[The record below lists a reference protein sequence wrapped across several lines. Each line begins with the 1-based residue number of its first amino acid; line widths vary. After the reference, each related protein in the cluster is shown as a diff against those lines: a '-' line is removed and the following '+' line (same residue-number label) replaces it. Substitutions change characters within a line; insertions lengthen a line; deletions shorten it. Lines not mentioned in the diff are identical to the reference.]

1 MCTFVIEDTLDSEIE
16 RFLNEDISN
25 GDITSDL
32 FIDATSISNAEI
44 LSREPGILSGRSKIT
59 QIFNHFNIES
69 NWLFQDGNSFSDN
82 SQIVK
87 LNGLSKS
94 ILLSERVSLN
104 LLGHMSG
111 IATSTNNAV
120 KITKQISPHTNIS
133 ATRKTLPGLRKYE
146 KYSVIV
152 GGGLPHRYDLNE
164 MILIKDNHSKLINNL
179 QKSISSVRNQIGSS
193 KKIELEVDSLE
204 SAMKAINLDID
215 IILLDNMQPED
226 ILKFMNKIKSI
237 SQKIP
242 LTEASG
248 GITMSNLQNY
258 ASTGVDIISMG
269 ALTHSSKSINFS
281 LQII

>member
-1 MCTFVIEDTLDSEIE
+1 VCTSVIEDTLDTEIE
-16 RFLNEDISN
+16 RFLQEDISN

-32 FIDATSISNAEI
+32 FIDPNSISDAQI
-44 LSREPGILSGRSKIT
+44 LSRESGLLSGRKELT
-59 QIFNHFNIES
+59 QIFDYFNIKS
-69 NWLFQDGNSFSDN
+69 NWSFQDGEYFDSNT
-82 SQIVK
+82 QIVK

-94 ILLSERVSLN
+94 LLLSERVSLN

-111 IATSTNNAV
+111 IATSTNHAV
-120 KITKQISPHTNIS
+120 TITKKISPNTNIS

-164 MILIKDNHSKLINNL
+164 MILIKDNHHKLITNL
-179 QKSISSVRNQIGSS
+179 KESVNTARDKIDSN

-204 SAMKAINLDID
+204 SALNAVDLDVD
-215 IILLDNMQPED
+215 IILLDNMTPED
-226 ILKFMNKIKSI
+226 ISKFILKLKQLSEP
-237 SQKIP
+237 P

-248 GITMSNLQNY
+248 GINLSNLESY
-258 ASTGVDIISMG
+258 ASTQVDIISMG
-269 ALTHSSKSINFS
+269 TLTHSSKSIDFS

>member
-44 LSREPGILSGRSKIT
+44 LSREPGILSGRSEIT

-164 MILIKDNHSKLINNL
+164 MILIKDNHSKLIYNL

>member
-1 MCTFVIEDTLDSEIE
+1 MCTSVIEDTLDTEIE
-16 RFLNEDISN
+16 RFLQEDISN

-32 FIDATSISNAEI
+32 FIDPNSISDAQI
-44 LSREPGILSGRSKIT
+44 LSRESGLLSGRKELT
-59 QIFNHFNIES
+59 QIFDHFKIKS
-69 NWLFQDGNSFSDN
+69 DWSFQDGEYFDSNT
-82 SQIVK
+82 QIVK

-94 ILLSERVSLN
+94 LLLSERVSLN

-111 IATSTNNAV
+111 IATSTNHAV
-120 KITKQISPHTNIS
+120 TITKKISPNTNIS

-164 MILIKDNHSKLINNL
+164 MILIKDNHHKLITNL
-179 QKSISSVRNQIGSS
+179 KESVNTARDKIDSN

-204 SAMKAINLDID
+204 SALNAVDLDVD
-215 IILLDNMQPED
+215 IILLDNMTPED
-226 ILKFMNKIKSI
+226 ISKFILKLKQLSEP
-237 SQKIP
+237 P

-248 GITMSNLQNY
+248 GINFSNLESY
-258 ASTGVDIISMG
+258 ASTQVDIISMG
-269 ALTHSSKSINFS
+269 ALTHSSKSIDFS

>member
-1 MCTFVIEDTLDSEIE
+1 MCTSVIEDTLDTEIE
-16 RFLNEDISN
+16 RFLQEDISN

-32 FIDATSISNAEI
+32 FIDPNSISDAQI
-44 LSREPGILSGRSKIT
+44 LSRESGLLSGRKELT
-59 QIFNHFNIES
+59 QIFDYFNIKS
-69 NWLFQDGNSFSDN
+69 NWSFQDGEYFDSNT
-82 SQIVK
+82 QIVK

-94 ILLSERVSLN
+94 LLLSERVSLN

-111 IATSTNNAV
+111 IATSTNHAV
-120 KITKQISPHTNIS
+120 TITKKISPNTNIS

-164 MILIKDNHSKLINNL
+164 MILIKDNHHKLITNL
-179 QKSISSVRNQIGSS
+179 KESVNTARDKIDSN

-204 SAMKAINLDID
+204 SALNAVDLDVD
-215 IILLDNMQPED
+215 IILLDNMTPED
-226 ILKFMNKIKSI
+226 ISKFILKLKQLSEP
-237 SQKIP
+237 P

-248 GITMSNLQNY
+248 GINLSNLESY
-258 ASTGVDIISMG
+258 ASTQVDIISIG
-269 ALTHSSKSINFS
+269 TLTHSSKSIDFS

>member
-44 LSREPGILSGRSKIT
+44 LSREPGILSGRSEIS

-69 NWLFQDGNSFSDN
+69 NWLFQDGDSFSDN

-120 KITKQISPHTNIS
+120 KITKQISQHTNIS

-179 QKSISSVRNQIGSS
+179 QKSISSVRTQIGSS

-204 SAMKAINLDID
+204 SAMKAIDLDID

-269 ALTHSSKSINFS
+269 SLTHSSKSLDFS

>member
-1 MCTFVIEDTLDSEIE
+1 MCTSVIEYALDSEIE

-44 LSREPGILSGRSKIT
+44 LSREPGILSGRSEIS

-69 NWLFQDGNSFSDN
+69 NWLFQDGDSFSDN

-120 KITKQISPHTNIS
+120 KIMKQISPHTNIS

-179 QKSISSVRNQIGSS
+179 QKSISSVRTQIGSS

-204 SAMKAINLDID
+204 SAMKAIDLDID

-226 ILKFMNKIKSI
+226 ILKFMNKIKSLP
-237 SQKIP
+237 KPP

-248 GITMSNLQNY
+248 GITFSNLESY
-258 ASTGVDIISMG
+258 ASTQVDIISMG
-269 ALTHSSKSINFS
+269 TLTHSSKSIDFS

>member
-1 MCTFVIEDTLDSEIE
+1 MCTSVIDDTLDTEIE
-16 RFLNEDISN
+16 RFLQEDISN

-32 FIDATSISNAEI
+32 FIDSTSVSDAQI
-44 LSREPGILSGRSKIT
+44 LSREPGLLSGRKELT
-59 QIFNHFNIES
+59 QIFDYFNIKS
-69 NWLFQDGNSFSDN
+69 NWSFQDGEYFDSNT
-82 SQIVK
+82 QIVK

-94 ILLSERVSLN
+94 LLLSERVSLN

-111 IATSTNNAV
+111 IATSTNHAV
-120 KITKQISPHTNIS
+120 TITKKISPNTNIS

-164 MILIKDNHSKLINNL
+164 MILIKDNHHKLITNL
-179 QKSISSVRNQIGSS
+179 KESVNTARDKIDSN

-204 SAMKAINLDID
+204 SALNAVDLDVD
-215 IILLDNMQPED
+215 IILLDNMTPED
-226 ILKFMNKIKSI
+226 ISKFILKLKQLSEP
-237 SQKIP
+237 P

-248 GITMSNLQNY
+248 GINFSNLESY
-258 ASTGVDIISMG
+258 ASTQVDIISMG
-269 ALTHSSKSINFS
+269 TLTHSSKSIDFS

>member
-44 LSREPGILSGRSKIT
+44 LSREPGILSGRSEIT

-179 QKSISSVRNQIGSS
+179 QKSISSVRTQIGSS

-269 ALTHSSKSINFS
+269 SLTHSSKSLDFS

>member
-1 MCTFVIEDTLDSEIE
+1 MCTSVIEDTLDTEIE
-16 RFLNEDISN
+16 RFLQEDISN

-32 FIDATSISNAEI
+32 FIDSNSISDAQI
-44 LSREPGILSGRSKIT
+44 LSREPGLLSGRNELT
-59 QIFNHFNIES
+59 QIFDYFNIKS
-69 NWLFQDGNSFSDN
+69 NWSFQDGEYFDSNT
-82 SQIVK
+82 QIVK

-94 ILLSERVSLN
+94 LLLSERVSLN

-111 IATSTNNAV
+111 IATSTNHAV
-120 KITKQISPHTNIS
+120 TITKKISPNTNIS

-164 MILIKDNHSKLINNL
+164 MILIKDNHNKLITNL
-179 QKSISSVRNQIGSS
+179 KESVNTARDKIDSN

-204 SAMKAINLDID
+204 SALNAVDLDVD
-215 IILLDNMQPED
+215 IILLDNMTPED
-226 ILKFMNKIKSI
+226 ISKFILKLKQI
-237 SQKIP
+237 SEPP

-248 GITMSNLQNY
+248 GINFSNLESY
-258 ASTGVDIISMG
+258 ALTQVDIISMG
-269 ALTHSSKSINFS
+269 ALTHSSKSIDFS

>member
-1 MCTFVIEDTLDSEIE
+1 VCTFVIEDTLDSEIE

-44 LSREPGILSGRSKIT
+44 LSREPGILSGRSEIT

>member
-1 MCTFVIEDTLDSEIE
+1 MCTSLIEDTLDTEIE
-16 RFLNEDISN
+16 RFLQEDISN

-32 FIDATSISNAEI
+32 FIDSNSISDAQI
-44 LSREPGILSGRSKIT
+44 LSREPGLLSGRKELT
-59 QIFNHFNIES
+59 QIFDYFNIKS
-69 NWLFQDGNSFSDN
+69 NWSFQDGEYFDSNT
-82 SQIVK
+82 QIVK

-94 ILLSERVSLN
+94 LLLSERVSLN

-111 IATSTNNAV
+111 IATSTNHAV
-120 KITKQISPHTNIS
+120 TITKKISPNTNIS

-164 MILIKDNHSKLINNL
+164 MILIKDNHHKLITNL
-179 QKSISSVRNQIGSS
+179 KESVNTARDKIDSN

-204 SAMKAINLDID
+204 SALNAVDLDVD
-215 IILLDNMQPED
+215 IILLDNMTPED
-226 ILKFMNKIKSI
+226 ISKFILKLKQLSEP
-237 SQKIP
+237 P

-248 GITMSNLQNY
+248 GINFSNLESY
-258 ASTGVDIISMG
+258 ASTQVDIISMG
-269 ALTHSSKSINFS
+269 TLTHSSKSIDFS

>member
-44 LSREPGILSGRSKIT
+44 LSREPGILSGRSEIS

>member
-44 LSREPGILSGRSKIT
+44 LSREPGILSGRSEIS

-69 NWLFQDGNSFSDN
+69 NWLFQDGDSFSDN

-179 QKSISSVRNQIGSS
+179 EKSVNSVRNQIGSS

-204 SAMKAINLDID
+204 SAMKAIDFDID

-226 ILKFMNKIKSI
+226 ILKFMNKIKSLPNP
-237 SQKIP
+237 P

-248 GITMSNLQNY
+248 GITFSNLESY
-258 ASTGVDIISMG
+258 ASTQVDIISMG
-269 ALTHSSKSINFS
+269 TLTHSSKSIDFS

>member
-1 MCTFVIEDTLDSEIE
+1 MCTSVIEDTLDTEIE
-16 RFLNEDISN
+16 RFLQEDISN

-32 FIDATSISNAEI
+32 FIDSNSISDAQI
-44 LSREPGILSGRSKIT
+44 LSREPGLLSGRNELT
-59 QIFNHFNIES
+59 QIFDYFNIKS
-69 NWLFQDGNSFSDN
+69 NWSFQDGEYFDSNT
-82 SQIVK
+82 QIVK

-94 ILLSERVSLN
+94 LLLSERVSLN

-111 IATSTNNAV
+111 IATSTNHAV
-120 KITKQISPHTNIS
+120 TITKKISPNTNIS

-164 MILIKDNHSKLINNL
+164 MILIKDNHNKLITNL
-179 QKSISSVRNQIGSS
+179 KESVNTARDKIDSN

-204 SAMKAINLDID
+204 SALNAVDLDVD
-215 IILLDNMQPED
+215 IILLDNMIPED
-226 ILKFMNKIKSI
+226 ISKFILKLKQI
-237 SQKIP
+237 SEPP

-248 GITMSNLQNY
+248 GINFSNLESY
-258 ASTGVDIISMG
+258 ASTQVDIISMG
-269 ALTHSSKSINFS
+269 ALTHSSKSIDFS

>member
-44 LSREPGILSGRSKIT
+44 LSREPGILSGRSEIT

-120 KITKQISPHTNIS
+120 KITKQISSHTNIS

>member
-1 MCTFVIEDTLDSEIE
+1 MCTSVIEDTLDTEIE
-16 RFLNEDISN
+16 RFLQEDISN

-32 FIDATSISNAEI
+32 FIDPNSISDAQI
-44 LSREPGILSGRSKIT
+44 LSRESGLLSGRKELT
-59 QIFNHFNIES
+59 QIFDHFKIKS
-69 NWLFQDGNSFSDN
+69 DWSFQDGEYFDSNT
-82 SQIVK
+82 QIVK

-94 ILLSERVSLN
+94 LLLSERVSLN

-111 IATSTNNAV
+111 IATSTNHAV
-120 KITKQISPHTNIS
+120 TITKKISPNTNIS

-164 MILIKDNHSKLINNL
+164 MILIKDNHNKLITNL
-179 QKSISSVRNQIGSS
+179 KESVNTARDKIDSN

-204 SAMKAINLDID
+204 SALNAVDLDVD
-215 IILLDNMQPED
+215 IILLDNMTPED
-226 ILKFMNKIKSI
+226 ISKFILKLKQI
-237 SQKIP
+237 SEPP

-248 GITMSNLQNY
+248 GINFSNLESY
-258 ASTGVDIISMG
+258 ASTQVDIISMG
-269 ALTHSSKSINFS
+269 ALTHSSKSIDFS

>member
-1 MCTFVIEDTLDSEIE
+1 MVLP
-16 RFLNEDISN
+16 L
-25 GDITSDL
+25 
-32 FIDATSISNAEI
+32 
-44 LSREPGILSGRSKIT
+44 
-59 QIFNHFNIES
+59 
-69 NWLFQDGNSFSDN
+69 
-82 SQIVK
+82 
-87 LNGLSKS
+87 
-94 ILLSERVSLN
+94 
-104 LLGHMSG
+104 
-111 IATSTNNAV
+111 V
-120 KITKQISPHTNIS
+120 KITKQISSHTNIS

-179 QKSISSVRNQIGSS
+179 QKSINSARNQIGSS

-269 ALTHSSKSINFS
+269 SLTHSSKSLDFS